1 MIRLFFFLFGFGLSL
16 IGWMYIILYLNL
28 TTVGYNFL
36 EYVNFIIRRIECW
49 NAIVGMI
56 IIFFS
61 LRFTKEEKHEFYLR
75 YFS

>member
-1 MIRLFFFLFGFGLSL
+1 MIRLFFFLFGFGLSI

-28 TTVGYNFL
+28 TTIGYNFS

-49 NAIVGMI
+49 NAVFGLTI
-56 IIFFS
+56 I
-61 LRFTKEEKHEFYLR
+61 LLCLLLPKEEKNELYLR

>member
-1 MIRLFFFLFGFGLSL
+1 MIRLVFFLFGFGLSL

-49 NAIVGMI
+49 NAVIGMV

-61 LRFTKEEKHEFYLR
+61 LRLTKEEKHEFYLR